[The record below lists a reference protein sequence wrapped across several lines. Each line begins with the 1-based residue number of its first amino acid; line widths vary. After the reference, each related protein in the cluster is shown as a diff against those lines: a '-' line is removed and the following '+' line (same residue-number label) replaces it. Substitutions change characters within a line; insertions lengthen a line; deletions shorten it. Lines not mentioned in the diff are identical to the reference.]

1 MPFEVLEVFES
12 FAYGLFGWRY
22 IFSSKFRQQIHTR
35 WRAESWLTIGFE
47 IILSAFGML
56 LTLLPLW
63 LLVIYI
69 W

>member
-1 MPFEVLEVFES
+1 MPLEVLEVLES

-22 IFSSKFRQQIHTR
+22 IFSSKFRRQIHVR

-47 IILSAFGML
+47 IILSALGML

-63 LLVIYI
+63 LLAIYI